1 MRIIDTHC
9 HAGLNWFEPIELLI
23 HQMNLNSVEK
33 AVLIQ
38 HGVPQSGSYDH
49 TYLFEC
55 IERFPGRFSVVVIV
69 DLTQPDALDT
79 LERYAEQGAAGIRLN
94 PSQRS
99 QGNDPLAIW
108 RKADELG
115 LVVSSMGGVD
125 DTSSDEFRQLVAQF
139 PSLPIVIEHMAGGGE
154 GAAFPANGSGPEP
167 PYDKFRKALE
177 LAQHPN
183 TYLKV
188 HGIGELIRR
197 PRALPTRYDGDF
209 FGPVPP
215 LVELA
220 REAFGA
226 KRMMWGSDYP
236 PVSQREG
243 YRNALQGLMNHPA
256 FDSQEE
262 REWVMGKTA
271 QSVFNLE

>member
-23 HQMNLNSVEK
+23 HQMNLNLVEK

-38 HGVPQSGSYDH
+38 HGLPQTGGYDH

-55 IERFPGRFSVVVIV
+55 VERFPGRFAVVVIV
-69 DLTQPDALDT
+69 DLSQPDALET
-79 LERYAEQGAAGIRLN
+79 LERYAECGAAGIRLN
-94 PSQRS
+94 PKQRS
-99 QGNDPLAIW
+99 LGDDPLAIW
-108 RKADELG
+108 RKANELG

-125 DTSSDEFRQLVAQF
+125 DTSSDEFSELVAQF

-154 GAAFPANGSGPEP
+154 GAAFPANGPGPEA
-167 PYDKFRKALE
+167 PYSKFKKALE
-177 LAQHPN
+177 LAKYPN

-197 PRALPTRYDGDF
+197 PQALATRYDGDF

-215 LVELA
+215 LIELA

-243 YRNALQGLMNHPA
+243 YRNALRGVIDHPA

-262 REWVMGKTA
+262 RDWVMGGTA
-271 QSVFNLE
+271 LSVFDPD

>member
-9 HAGLNWFEPIELLI
+9 HAGLNWFEPIELLV

-38 HGVPQSGSYDH
+38 HGVPQSGGYDH

-55 IERFPGRFSVVVIV
+55 VERFPGRFSVVVIV
-69 DLTQPDALDT
+69 DLAQPDALGT

-94 PSQRS
+94 SDQRS
-99 QGNDPLAIW
+99 PGEDPLAIW
-108 RKADELG
+108 RKADELE
-115 LVVSSMGGVD
+115 LVVSLRTEVKGA
-125 DTSSDEFRQLVAQF
+125 SSSEFNKLVAQF
-139 PSLPIVIEHMAGGGE
+139 PSLPVVIEHLAE
-154 GAAFPANGSGPEP
+154 GAEKAAYPANGPGPEP
-167 PYDKFRKALE
+167 PYDEFKKALE
-177 LAQHPN
+177 LAKYPN
-183 TYLKV
+183 TYIKV
-188 HGIGELIRR
+188 HGIGELVGR
-197 PRALPTRYDGDF
+197 PEVLAANYDGDF

-215 LVELA
+215 LIELA
-220 REAFGA
+220 RDAFGA

-256 FDSQEE
+256 FDSREE

-271 QSVFNLE
+271 MSVFGLD